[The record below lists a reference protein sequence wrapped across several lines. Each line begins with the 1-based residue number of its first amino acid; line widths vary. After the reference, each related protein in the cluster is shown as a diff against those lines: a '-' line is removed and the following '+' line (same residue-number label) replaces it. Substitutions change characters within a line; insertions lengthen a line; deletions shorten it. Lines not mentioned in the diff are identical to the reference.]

1 MRSGQPGTGFT
12 RAESALLFG
21 CRFGIYSD
29 TIIGMTYAM
38 SVRLDEETA
47 RQLDDLVS
55 AGHTSKAS
63 ALQEAIH
70 VAWRELQYR
79 RLEEGYAA
87 IAAENPH
94 YPFESAE
101 DAAIRRKR
109 RAERERRRAGL

>member
-1 MRSGQPGTGFT
+1 MPLGAARYRHHARRV
-12 RAESALLFG
+12 RAQFG
-21 CRFGIYSD
+21 CKFGIYSD
-29 TIIGMTYAM
+29 TILGMTYAM
-38 SVRLDEETA
+38 SVRLDDETA

-55 AGHTSKAS
+55 AGHTSKAA
-63 ALQEAIH
+63 ALQDAVH

-101 DAAIRRKR
+101 DGAIRRKR